1 MPHYLKIIFLSL
13 LAVTVV
19 LLGVFSLLPSR
30 QVGAHN
36 QFYALSSQSS
46 LTSSKIPT
54 KKASSPITTTA
65 AKKRHSTTV
74 TPTQVVTKRPSPTPT
89 PTPVVTKHSSSR
101 NAQALGPYTVKGNLI
116 LASDGQP
123 YLFHGIGRDGL
134 EYSCWGDG
142 HFDAQEL
149 SYMGS
154 GTNTYAVT
162 YWGANTVRLP
172 LSEGFWLNG
181 QSSQGCTAAQYQSLV
196 KQTVD
201 ALTALKLN
209 VMLDLQW
216 SDAGG
221 QSLQGGGPWA
231 MPDADSVTFWQQVAT
246 IYGGYSNVL
255 FELFNE
261 PHPQLW
267 SCWASACTIAND
279 NGYSDDCHCVKTF
292 TYASV
297 GMQALVNAVRN
308 TGATNLVIVAGMD
321 WGFDLSQIAQY
332 PITGTNVVYD
342 THPYPYAEK
351 QPQSWDAAF
360 GKISAQYP
368 VISAESGE
376 YDCGTSYMSQL
387 LAYFDAHQI
396 GWTAW
401 AWTSQNDVCSYPQLI
416 TDYRGTP
423 APGMGQLIYSRLRS
437 YITVGVG

>member
-1 MPHYLKIIFLSL
+1 MSHYLKIILVSI
-13 LAVTVV
+13 LAVAAVV
-19 LLGVFSLLPSR
+19 VGVFWLLPSR

-36 QFYALSSQSS
+36 QSHAANALSSF
-46 LTSSKIPT
+46 TSSRIPAKIPPT
-54 KKASSPITTTA
+54 SISKTV
-65 AKKRHSTTV
+65 AKKHPLPTPA
-74 TPTQVVTKRPSPTPT
+74 PTQVITKRPSPTPT
-89 PTPVVTKHSSSR
+89 PTPLVKTHSSSR

-149 SYMGS
+149 AYMGS

-181 QSSQGCTAAQYQSLV
+181 QPSQGCSAAQYQSLI

-209 VMLDLQW
+209 VMIDLQW

-221 QSLQGGGPWA
+221 QSLEGGGPWA

-246 IYGGYSNVL
+246 IYGSYSNVL

-261 PHPQLW
+261 PHPSQW
-267 SCWASACTIAND
+267 SCWAAACTMTND
-279 NGYSDDCHCVKTF
+279 NGYSDDCHCAKTLS
-292 TYASV
+292 YASV
-297 GMQALVNAVRN
+297 GIQALVNAVRN

-332 PITGTNVVYD
+332 PITGSNVVYD

-360 GKISAQYP
+360 GKMSAQYP

-396 GWTAW
+396 SWTAW
-401 AWTSQNDVCSYPQLI
+401 AWISQGDPCGYPQLI

-423 APGMGQLIYSRLRS
+423 APGMGQLIYTRLRS
-437 YITVGVG
+437 YIT